1 MHILVYI
8 KVYKSY
14 LNIYKFICTKPIKR
28 ENLFNKLPQ
37 EVPEIK

>member
-8 KVYKSY
+8 KVYI
-14 LNIYKFICTKPIKR
+14 IYINLFDTKPIKR